1 MNVVLL
7 EKVSD
12 KDLED
17 SIFITGFQGFGMV
30 GYLTSRHLVLELKL
44 KRIGFIRTRYY
55 PETTIYTKETGV
67 VYPFE
72 LYYGVVEGKKLLV
85 LINNGTPNVRER
97 TDYAELVAKW
107 VKEKKV
113 SKTILVGGLD
123 PSLKESEDEKYR
135 WVPIG
140 GYQERLN
147 AKLLES
153 RHIIGPL
160 ALLMIFMDA
169 YKVPGVALFSY
180 TELYRPD
187 PRASAVAVEV
197 ISDLLGFKIDTTR
210 LLEEAKII
218 ESIEAERERM
228 LKSVEMEE
236 AEKKGHPIYL

>member
-1 MNVVLL
+1 MNIVLL
-7 EKVSD
+7 EKITD
-12 KDLED
+12 EDLQD

-44 KRIGFIRTRYY
+44 KRVGFVKTKYY
-55 PETTIYTKETGV
+55 PETTIYTREIGV

-85 LINNGTPNVRER
+85 LLNNGTPSVRDR
-97 TDYAELVAKW
+97 TNYADLVARW

-113 SKTILVGGLD
+113 STAILVGGLD
-123 PSLKESEDEKYR
+123 PSLRESEEEKYR
-135 WVPIG
+135 WIPVG
-140 GYQERLN
+140 GYEGKLN
-147 AKLLES
+147 AQLLEN

-160 ALLMIFMDA
+160 ALLIMFMDA
-169 YKVPGVALFSY
+169 YKVPGVAIFAY

-187 PRASAVAVEV
+187 PRASAAAVET
-197 ISDLLGFKIDTTR
+197 IGEMLGFKIDTTR

-228 LKSVEMEE
+228 LKTIEMEE
-236 AEKKGHPIYL
+236 SERKGHPIYL